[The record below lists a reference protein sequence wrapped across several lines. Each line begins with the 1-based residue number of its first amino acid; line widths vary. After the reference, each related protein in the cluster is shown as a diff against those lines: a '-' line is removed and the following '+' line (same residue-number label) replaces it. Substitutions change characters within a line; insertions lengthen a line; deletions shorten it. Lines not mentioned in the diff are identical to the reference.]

1 MPSENLDLLKYL
13 SGGIPVAFF
22 ALLLL
27 IVLWRERGEREKVWE
42 ARLAAKDVVIE
53 AKDQV
58 IDDLN
63 ARLLQQAN
71 DYSDEMLATH
81 SRLQER
87 MLTQWTENA
96 PLFKQSVEVLKQA
109 VAELAVA
116 SANRQAGRG

>member
-81 SRLQER
+81 SRLHER